1 MLAKNFD
8 TGSQTLSEEEKTPP
22 VSEVTLPDDQATGLR
37 EMHGWSKN
45 ANAELGVAYLRYEV
59 AKREFDAADRNLRG
73 CSDTAKASA
82 RQYQDLLA
90 KVADMN
96 SLPDG
101 EWMYDGDRK
110 LKRSK

>member
-22 VSEVTLPDDQATGLR
+22 VSEVTLPDDQAAGLR